1 MRIAI
6 IDLLFSWPPHGG
18 ADVDVYHVAQGLC
31 AQGHETHL
39 IFVRDALTWERGQAD
54 VGVLPFSTEC
64 LAFSAGALTEAA
76 LTARVRQAVKN
87 YRPDFVFLTQAYF
100 FKVPLILALKDFR
113 VISRCYAHET
123 ACHRDILRFKD
134 EKPCPNEYRRTP
146 DICRRCALE
155 SQRNTIVQGHHT
167 AWTQEY
173 VETCAWSR
181 NFYDKFL
188 AAMYSLHAVVITTE
202 QMRDQVSGLCDRIH
216 VIPHGVDTNR
226 FTPAEK
232 DTERNV
238 PIIFSPGRMEDPAK
252 GMQVLMD
259 AATMLASEGRTFEVH
274 ATLPE
279 GYGGPPWLKAIGKI
293 AHEDMPHVYQQADI
307 CVVPSVWDEP
317 FGIVALEAMASGL
330 PVCATRAGGLQDI
343 IVHEKTGLLFDRGNA
358 ASLAEGLRK
367 MLEDDTLRRTMGMA
381 GRSRVVDNYRWESIL
396 EYFYP
401 LLFHD

>member
-39 IFVRDALTWERGQAD
+39 IFIRDPSTWERGQAD
-54 VGVLPFSTEC
+54 AGALPFSAEC
-64 LAFSAGALTEAA
+64 LSFAAGALTEAA
-76 LTARVRQAVKN
+76 VTAQIRQAVVN
-87 YRPDFVFLTQAYF
+87 YRPDYVFLTQAYF

-134 EKPCPNEYRRTP
+134 GGPCPNEYRRTP
-146 DICRRCALE
+146 DICRACAVT
-155 SQRNTIVQGHHT
+155 SQRDTIRRGRHN
-167 AWTQEY
+167 AWSQEY
-173 VETCAWSR
+173 LATNAWSTE
-181 NFYDKFL
+181 FYDRFME
-188 AAMYSLHAVVITTE
+188 AMHSLYGLVVTTK
-202 QMRDQVSGLCDRIH
+202 QMRDQVAGLCDNIH
-216 VIPHGVDTNR
+216 VIPNGVEVTR
-226 FTPAEK
+226 FAPSLQTSDPQMP
-232 DTERNV
+232 V
-238 PIIFSPGRMEDPAK
+238 IFSPGRMEDPAK
-252 GMQVLMD
+252 GMQVLLD
-259 AATMLASEGRTFEVH
+259 AASMLADEGRNFEVC

-279 GYGGPPWLKAIGKI
+279 GHGGPTWLKAVGKI
-293 AHEDMPHVYQQADI
+293 AYEDMPRIYQNADI

-343 IVHEKTGLLFDRGNA
+343 VVHEKTGLLFDRGNA
-358 ASLAEGLRK
+358 ASLADGLRK
-367 MLEDDTLRRTMGMA
+367 MLENDTLRRTMGMA

-396 EYFYP
+396 EDFYP
-401 LLFHD
+401 LLFQD